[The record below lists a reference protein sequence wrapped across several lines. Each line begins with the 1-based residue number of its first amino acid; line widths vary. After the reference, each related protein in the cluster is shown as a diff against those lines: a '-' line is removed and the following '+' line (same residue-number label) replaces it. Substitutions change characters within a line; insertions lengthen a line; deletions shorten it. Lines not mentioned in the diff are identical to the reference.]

1 MRGRGSGRRRNC
13 KSLRFTA
20 PELAHQGGV
29 DRKQVETLNL
39 VCQHEFGIDIS
50 NG

>member
-1 MRGRGSGRRRNC
+1 LELNVNGGKAGSRAE
-13 KSLRFTA
+13 K
-20 PELAHQGGV
+20 V

>member
-1 MRGRGSGRRRNC
+1 MAAG
-13 KSLRFTA
+13 
-20 PELAHQGGV
+20 LAHAEKM